1 MCWTLPSARR
11 RSWRLA
17 RACAPLFPTIGLGL
31 SPRRAI
37 STSTAFTGTAFC
49 WPRSWPN
56 WLPTISTPAP
66 SIRRYSLQILLNGE
80 RFATDA
86 STLDELC
93 VKLGFAEAKV
103 ATAVNGSF
111 VAAAKRGATQIADA
125 DEVEIVAPR
134 QGG

>member
-1 MCWTLPSARR
+1 
-11 RSWRLA
+11 
-17 RACAPLFPTIGLGL
+17 
-31 SPRRAI
+31 
-37 STSTAFTGTAFC
+37 
-49 WPRSWPN
+49 
-56 WLPTISTPAP
+56 
-66 SIRRYSLQILLNGE
+66 LQILLNGE

-86 STLDELC
+86 SNLDELC

-111 VAAAKRGATQIADA
+111 VAAAKRGATQIAEA